1 MTLSKARLE
10 SRRKK
15 LKEKFKPDFE
25 IKDFEIKN
33 WRANLTDYIPDF
45 KKIWDEKT
53 TLSQKSKFVK
63 EARLDHI
70 IRINPNTHKFPEWN
84 MLESNFQQVIRD
96 AIRRIIE

>member
-15 LKEKFKPDFE
+15 LKERLSPDFE
-25 IKDFEIKN
+25 IKD
-33 WRANLTDYIPDF
+33 WREKLSDYIPDF

-70 IRINPNTHKFPEWN
+70 IRINPDTRKFPEWT
-84 MLESNFQQVIRD
+84 MLETNFQQVIRD